1 MLLTN
6 LKNYAIITVRNYS
19 IYERADNMDE
29 EKVYINPDGWY
40 PQCNKCGYFD
50 LEYLQ
55 EYCPKC
61 GCKQDWSDI
70 LRLEEEK

>member
-1 MLLTN
+1 M
-6 LKNYAIITVRNYS
+6 KG
-19 IYERADNMDE
+19 ADIVDE
-29 EKVYINPDGWY
+29 EKVYINPDGYY

-55 EYCPKC
+55 EYCPRC

-70 LRLEEEK
+70 LRLEERMK

>member
-1 MLLTN
+1 MVDSEEQ
-6 LKNYAIITVRNYS
+6 YGIIVNMKG
-19 IYERADNMDE
+19 ADIVDE

-55 EYCPKC
+55 EYCPQC

-70 LRLEEEK
+70 IRMGEME